1 MEKRINEIL
10 DSERNRILEMHK
22 SATDRMYLK
31 NQDEEINENIFGGVK
46 DFYRGVKGMK
56 RGYGMDYFRNLSA
69 LDRLIRKLKKL
80 DQPNTKVMSEL
91 QSLKSKVS
99 STGMPQDKKKDII
112 DQIDQANFYFNNYQT
127 VINQIEANIKSKN
140 LDSW

>member
-1 MEKRINEIL
+1 MEKRINQIL

-31 NQDEEINENIFGGVK
+31 NQSEELEEGIFSGAK

-56 RGYGMDYFRNLSA
+56 RGEGMDYFRNLSA
-69 LDRLIRKLKKL
+69 LERLVKKLKKL
-80 DQPNTKVMSEL
+80 DQPNTKVMLEL
-91 QSLKSKVS
+91 QSLKTKVS
-99 STGMPQDKKKDII
+99 STNMPQDKKKDIV
-112 DQIDQANFYFNNYQT
+112 DQIDKAVFYFNNYQT
-127 VINQIEANIKSKN
+127 VINQIENNIKGKN